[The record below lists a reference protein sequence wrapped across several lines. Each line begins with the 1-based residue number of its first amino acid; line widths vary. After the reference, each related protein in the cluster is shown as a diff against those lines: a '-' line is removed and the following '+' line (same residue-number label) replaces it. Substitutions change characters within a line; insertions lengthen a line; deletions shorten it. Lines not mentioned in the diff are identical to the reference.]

1 MKIKW
6 TDWATLHLRSCPYRK
21 IKDQKTGGQGSYY
34 FFLPVTFI
42 TISLINSH
50 SRSRSD
56 KKNVSLFCD
65 LPCVLPNHPT
75 VLCFMYFY
83 LIYSTGCAVTGLWS
97 SRWKFSSASQR
108 GDISPA
114 RQHTSLYFAALEKI
128 IFFHKSRL
136 FSSNQHLIKSDE
148 LMVIPPTPVN
158 LRVFFGE
165 SSPAAIL
172 HERPNIIN
180 IQIQIVL
187 CSLFTGKGKEK
198 EHIKDSEPL
207 GAKRMTNVGSVRRKL
222 QHYAIWRATH

>member
-1 MKIKW
+1 MSISENEGPK
-6 TDWATLHLRSCPYRK
+6 DWG
-21 IKDQKTGGQGSYY
+21 TGELL

-42 TISLINSH
+42 TISLINSR

-56 KKNVSLFCD
+56 KRMFPCFATFPVFSQITPQFCF
-65 LPCVLPNHPT
+65 
-75 VLCFMYFY
+75 FMYFY

-136 FSSNQHLIKSDE
+136 FSPNQHLIKSDE
-148 LMVIPPTPVN
+148 LMVIPPTSVN
-158 LRVFFGE
+158 LRVSFGE
-165 SSPAAIL
+165 SSPAVIL

-180 IQIQIVL
+180 IQIQIAL

-207 GAKRMTNVGSVRRKL
+207 GAKRMTNVGIIREVWGESYSTML
-222 QHYAIWRATH
+222 IWRATRKNAVWHSNAS